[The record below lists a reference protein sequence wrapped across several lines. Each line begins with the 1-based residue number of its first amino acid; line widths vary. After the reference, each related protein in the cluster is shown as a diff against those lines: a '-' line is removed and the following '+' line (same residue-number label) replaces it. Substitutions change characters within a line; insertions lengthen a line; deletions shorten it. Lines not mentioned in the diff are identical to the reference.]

1 MTIAQ
6 KISPCLWS
14 NFNAEQAVEHCL
26 SIFENSRILATTRYG
41 EAGPGPV
48 GAVMTCLFEIEGQQF
63 LALNGGPH
71 FSFNRAISLI
81 VNCDTQDEVD
91 ELWERLGA
99 DGTPDQCGWLTDK
112 FGVPWQIVP
121 RALPQMLLSGD
132 AAQTQRMMR
141 AIFEMKKLDIVKLRQ
156 AFGPKQEE
164 SHGSGIRQ

>member
-48 GAVMTCLFEIEGQQF
+48 GAVMTCLFEIEGQQL

-71 FSFNRAISLI
+71 FSFNQAISRI
-81 VNCDTQDEVD
+81 VNCDTRDEVD
-91 ELWERLGA
+91 ELRERLGA
-99 DGTPDQCGWLTDK
+99 GGKPDQCGWLTDK

-121 RALPQMLLSGD
+121 RALPEMLLSDD

-141 AIFEMKKLDIVKLRQ
+141 AIFEMKKLDIAKLRQ
-156 AFGPKQEE
+156 AFGSKQEE
-164 SHGSGIRQ
+164 SHGSGIH